1 MLSFINHIHS
11 NFILT
16 FQKSVKR
23 PKQIK
28 YQHTLDPQ
36 GTSSGQQLVVTLI
49 LQQQVESKEPVEQ
62 HTPSPQHKIVHQSQ
76 SSPDLQGAWS
86 QRSFL
91 MTQPLPEGK
100 GKTVVS
106 DVPAY

>member
-1 MLSFINHIHS
+1 M
-11 NFILT
+11 
-16 FQKSVKR
+16 
-23 PKQIK
+23 IK

-36 GTSSGQQLVVTLI
+36 GTSSGQQLVTLV
-49 LQQQVESKEPVEQ
+49 LHQHVESKEPVEL
-62 HTPSPQHKIVHQSQ
+62 HTPPPQHKMVHQSQ

-106 DVPAY
+106 DVPEYQYAL

>member
-1 MLSFINHIHS
+1 M
-11 NFILT
+11 T

-36 GTSSGQQLVVTLI
+36 GTSSGQQLVTLV

-62 HTPSPQHKIVHQSQ
+62 HTPSPQHKKVHQSQ

-91 MTQPLPEGK
+91 MNQPLPEGK

-106 DVPAY
+106 EVPQYRNAIYE